1 MKAMEKSY
9 SSLSEA
15 IQDLQQ
21 EGYTED
27 FNLCDAG
34 VENKAK
40 KKIHKA
46 SDLNVVK
53 YYRFEGETNPG
64 DNAILYV
71 IEASSGEKGLL
82 VDAYGTYS
90 GNVSRE
96 MIEKLKIRHE

>member
-1 MKAMEKSY
+1 MKKSY

-15 IQDLQQ
+15 IHDLQRL
-21 EGYTED
+21 GYTED
-27 FNLCDAG
+27 FNLCAVG
-34 VENKAK
+34 VENKARK
-40 KKIHKA
+40 KTHRA

-64 DNAILYV
+64 DNSILYV
-71 IEASSGEKGLL
+71 IETSTGEKGLL

-96 MIEKLKIRHE
+96 MLDKLKIKHG